1 MTSLGLRIKMKWLM
15 LMTIS
20 VTIWRAQVPKRPEPR
35 PEYRI
40 PVMIKEM
47 FWWDDVKRH
56 SWIYR

>member
-1 MTSLGLRIKMKWLM
+1 MKWLM